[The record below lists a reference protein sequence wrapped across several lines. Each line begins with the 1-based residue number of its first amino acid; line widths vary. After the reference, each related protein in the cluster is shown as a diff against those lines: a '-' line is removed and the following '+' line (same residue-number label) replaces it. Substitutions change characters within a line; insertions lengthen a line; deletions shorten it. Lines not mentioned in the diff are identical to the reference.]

1 MFSEDEDR
9 PEEKNPKRPFWQHS
23 AFWVIQLPLLGML
36 AIIGFIALVMRS
48 TGKW

>member
-1 MFSEDEDR
+1 MFSEDEER
-9 PEEKNPKRPFWQHS
+9 PAEEQKRPFWRYS